1 MARLLVAQAP
11 ASSVVKAEMY
21 TTGHWLQSKH
31 RMKVPAPKNNRTQV
45 EYLSTFYHV
54 NRRPHDHSLW

>member
-1 MARLLVAQAP
+1 LLVAQAP

-54 NRRPHDHSLW
+54 NR